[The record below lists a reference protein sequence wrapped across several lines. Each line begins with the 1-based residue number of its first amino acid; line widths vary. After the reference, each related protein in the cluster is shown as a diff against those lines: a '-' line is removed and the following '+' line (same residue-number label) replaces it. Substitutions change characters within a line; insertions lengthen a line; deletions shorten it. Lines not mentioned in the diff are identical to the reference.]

1 MSNNPVEKYSEW
13 TLRDAV
19 CRLEGLKCYSSY
31 ELREDIDA
39 AIECMEYVIDLI
51 EEKDKQSVEDL
62 QKAYQYVMGGM
73 TDGC

>member
-1 MSNNPVEKYSEW
+1 MPNNPVEKYSEW

-39 AIECMEYVIDLI
+39 AIECMEYIIDLI
-51 EEKDKQSVEDL
+51 EEKDKRTLEDL
-62 QKAYQYVMGGM
+62 NDVYQCAIGGM
-73 TDGC
+73 TSGR